1 MSALPLVLVLL
12 LVGCA
17 PGAAG
22 GARDGVPTAE
32 APFTLT
38 ALDVRQPTFPFRGQN
53 IRILRFRQPQRSACR
68 SDKVCASL
76 GRPSGP

>member
-38 ALDVRQPTFPFRGQN
+38 VLDVGQPTFLFRCM
-53 IRILRFRQPQRSACR
+53 RFLRFWPGTCS
-68 SDKVCASL
+68 V
-76 GRPSGP
+76 